1 MSSILQ
7 FFSMPFTRILM
18 HERKHIYNCL
28 MKHRLFV
35 PVSGYKIDNNA
46 LLSPT
51 RHQCLRPLHSQISL
65 TACQRWSVSKFLSPS
80 VSLSNGLRGY
90 AKKKSKNK
98 ADSSSE
104 SDSDEEDDSED
115 DDDEDDDD
123 NTDDGGS
130 VMKLH
135 VRSLR
140 TDSILSKGMNTGREK
155 IDKLFLANRLR
166 LNGNVLLKKS
176 KQLVEGD
183 YVDMIIQ
190 NAEDETKV
198 KRLKVLKI
206 LGEKT
211 RTDKH
216 AVKVQVWRKAFDP
229 TDDGQSH

>member
-1 MSSILQ
+1 MSGILQ
-7 FFSMPFTRILM
+7 FFSMPSTRILM
-18 HERKHIYNCL
+18 NERKHIFNCL

-35 PVSGYKIDNNA
+35 PASGYKIDNNA
-46 LLSPT
+46 LLSAT
-51 RHQCLRPLHSQISL
+51 RRQCLRPLHSQISL
-65 TACQRWSVSKFLSPS
+65 TAGQRWGVSKFLTPS

-98 ADSSSE
+98 ADSSSD
-104 SDSDEEDDSED
+104 SDSDEEEDSED
-115 DDDEDDDD
+115 EDEDDDD
-123 NTDDGGS
+123 ITDDGGS